1 MRFLGVDP
9 GSSTGWAVVE
19 SINGKRRIV
28 QHGLYKIPRKS
39 LAIGGR
45 LVREELIKVADEY
58 EVNLVCV
65 EDYADWS
72 ASLRA
77 RQKFHGR
84 WKKFDGKDPTRRGNW
99 RATYVSVRLVQAIS
113 EMEHQYKVIYCYP
126 IEWQHAVCGVA
137 GGKETSRWTCRQIF
151 GMEPKSHHECDAVLI
166 GLYGLDA
173 EIMGRRV
180 AG

>member
-1 MRFLGVDP
+1 MRALGIDP
-9 GSSTGWAVVE
+9 GSKTGWGVVE
-19 SINGKRRIV
+19 STNGERRVV
-28 QHGLYKIPRKS
+28 QHGLYKIPRKT

-45 LVREELIKVADEY
+45 LVREELLRVAREY
-58 EVNLVCV
+58 EVDVVCI

-113 EMEHQYKVIYCYP
+113 ELEHHYKVVYAYP
-126 IEWQHAVCGVA
+126 IVWQHAVCGVA
-137 GGKETSRWTCRQIF
+137 GGKEASRWTVRQIF
-151 GMEPKSHHECDAVLI
+151 GIEPKTDHECDAILI
-166 GLYGLDA
+166 GLYALDV
-173 EIMGRRV
+173 EVLGRKV